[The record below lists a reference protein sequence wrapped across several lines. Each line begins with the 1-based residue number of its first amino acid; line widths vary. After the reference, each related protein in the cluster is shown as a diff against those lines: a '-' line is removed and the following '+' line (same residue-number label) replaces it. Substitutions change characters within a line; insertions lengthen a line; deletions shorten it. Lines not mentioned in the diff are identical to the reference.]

1 MDSERIKFLKLIFI
15 EIKIYYN
22 NLKLIL
28 EVQKYKG
35 LGFNYNIN
43 IIKLNILKNLPPVNP
58 GILFGGVRHEIS
70 EKYFT

>member
-43 IIKLNILKNLPPVNP
+43 IIKLNILKNPP
-58 GILFGGVRHEIS
+58 L
-70 EKYFT
+70 